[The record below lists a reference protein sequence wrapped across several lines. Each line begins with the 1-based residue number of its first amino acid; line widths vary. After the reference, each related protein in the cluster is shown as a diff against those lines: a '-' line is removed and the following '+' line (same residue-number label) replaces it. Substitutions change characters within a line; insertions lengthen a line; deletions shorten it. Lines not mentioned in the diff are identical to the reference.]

1 MQAAKVGTEVRFADK
16 VVDMIVLGIIL
27 VLEFSHGNIDQ
38 LRIGSCTVSSRKGP
52 RQRLLKLVLG
62 STK

>member
-1 MQAAKVGTEVRFADK
+1 MQAAKVGTELRFAGK

-27 VLEFSHGNIDQ
+27 VYEFSHGNIDQ

-52 RQRLLKLVLG
+52 ETTPFKVG
-62 STK
+62 SW